1 MDELEFDVYPQSQPV
16 VTSTSTGSPT
26 DESAS
31 NNINNTS
38 IQSYVT
44 AKVND
49 IINSGTFKVTSISP
63 KTVINPVN
71 DSGLALMDLPWS
83 Q

>member
-31 NNINNTS
+31 NNNINNTS

-49 IINSGTFKVTSISP
+49 IINSGTFSYFNITQNRHKP
-63 KTVINPVN
+63 C
-71 DSGLALMDLPWS
+71 
-83 Q
+83 